1 MTAEKGEVEDLLK
14 LRKKLEKRLERLKA
28 EAESLKKLLSIVDR
42 ELAQKSFKPA
52 ALVKPET
59 PKPVEA
65 PAPPQPP
72 TVKPPAQTIPLKASD
87 GTLLATMY
95 VAEDEVRVIPSE
107 SLTFNINTPPFQQFL
122 ITKVLSGMAAKDREA
137 ASAGQL
143 LPDQILTYR
152 VTQDGDIIR
161 EIIIRNYR
169 EERRAATLRNALR
182 WTLEKMYEKT
192 KI

>member
-1 MTAEKGEVEDLLK
+1 LTAEKGEVEDLLK

-52 ALVKPET
+52 ALVKPEA

-65 PAPPQPP
+65 PVPPQPA
-72 TVKPPAQTIPLKASD
+72 TVRPPAQAIPLKASD

-152 VTQDGDIIR
+152 ITQDGDIIR